1 MSENDWSEQA
11 AGMMGSWM
19 EAQRSMW
26 QAWMDMTS
34 RSSNRETPTFADIAD
49 EWQRLAMQAVQ
60 AWGAAA
66 DPIASSTAEQ
76 FIAAQGVAL
85 RFLNFSA
92 RAWETAAP
100 KIKSGE
106 DWQKAMEDVM
116 EKFRQRWINL
126 PADAEAMSQD
136 MESMWKLYM
145 DQWRAFGQPWES
157 VWTRGPG
164 LWGRAVTGDS
174 AALFELTDVYQKA
187 YNQTLGRLAASPNLG
202 IAREFNARLMEGFD
216 AFTALSLAG
225 AEYQAVVA
233 ETWEAA
239 FKQFGEDLAALAEKG
254 EKIENVRDLVTLWT
268 RGAENIFLEAF
279 RTERYTLAQG
289 KFLNANMQYRISQR
303 RIMEK
308 YMEAFDMPTRSEVD
322 EAHRRIYE
330 LRKEVKALK
339 KQLNQMQAQGES
351 EAKPAPTP
359 KKRTSSPRKKKEG

>member
-1 MSENDWSEQA
+1 MSESDWSEQA
-11 AGMMGSWM
+11 AEMMQSWM

-26 QAWMDMTS
+26 QAWMDTA
-34 RSSNRETPTFADIAD
+34 SSHAKESPSFADIAD
-49 EWQRLAMQAVQ
+49 EWQKLTMQSIQ
-60 AWGAAA
+60 AWGAAS
-66 DPIASSTAEQ
+66 DPIARSTAEQ

-106 DWQKAMEDVM
+106 DFQKAMEDVM
-116 EKFRQRWINL
+116 AEFRQRWVNL
-126 PADAEAMSQD
+126 PSDAAAMSQD
-136 MESMWKLYM
+136 VEAMWKLYM
-145 DQWRAFGQPWES
+145 DQWRAFGQPWER

-164 LWGRAVTGDS
+164 LWGGAVTGDS
-174 AALFELTDVYQKA
+174 AALFELADVYQTA
-187 YNQTLGRLAASPNLG
+187 YKQTLGRLATSPNLG
-202 IAREFNARLMEGFD
+202 LTREFNAHLMEGFD
-216 AFTALSLAG
+216 AFTALSVAG

-239 FKQFGEDLAALAEKG
+239 FKQFTEDLAELAEKG

-289 KFLNANMQYRISQR
+289 KFLNANMEYRISQR
-303 RIMEK
+303 RIMEE
-308 YMEAFDMPTRSEVD
+308 YLEAFDMPTRSEVD

-339 KQLNQMQAQGES
+339 KQINGMQASRES
-351 EAKPAPTP
+351 APESAPAAR
-359 KKRTSSPRKKKEG
+359 KRASSPRKKKEA